1 MANPYRP
8 LEKTIGYR
16 FRRKRRLAL
25 AFVHRSYRYETP
37 EVEEDNQRLE
47 YLGDAAL
54 GLVAAEHLFQ
64 ERPDAQEGDLTQ
76 YRSLV
81 TSTAALAEIA
91 ADVGAGAYLQLG
103 KGERGG
109 GGAERVST
117 LADTLEAVIGAAYVD
132 GGLRAVRKI
141 FNRLFVPRLDDEH
154 VCLRAA
160 NPKGHLQEIC
170 QSRWTRSPRYETVR
184 QTGPAH
190 ERVFHVE
197 ARLGDKVL
205 GRGEGPNRRAAEAAA
220 AGDAVAR
227 LERRPARRRRRR
239 G

>member
-8 LEKTIGYR
+8 LEKAIGYR

-25 AFVHRSYRYETP
+25 AFVHRSYRYETAA
-37 EVEEDNQRLE
+37 VDTDNQRLE

-54 GLVAAEHLFQ
+54 GLVAAEHLYH
-64 ERPDAQEGDLTQ
+64 ERPDSQEGDLTQ

-81 TSTAALAEIA
+81 TSTAALADIA
-91 ADVGAGAYLQLG
+91 ASVDVGAYLQLG
-103 KGERGG
+103 KGERNG
-109 GGAERVST
+109 GGAERAST

-132 GGLRAVRKI
+132 GGLKAVHKI
-141 FNRLFVPRLDDEH
+141 FKRLFVPRLEGEN

-170 QSRWTRSPRYETVR
+170 QARWSRGPRYETLR

-190 ERVFHVE
+190 ARVFHVE
-197 ARLGDKVL
+197 ARLGDEVL
-205 GRGEGPNRRAAEAAA
+205 GRGEGLNRRAAETAAA
-220 AGDAVAR
+220 EDAVAR
-227 LERRPARRRRRR
+227 LERHPPGRRRRRR
-239 G
+239 